1 MASHVAKSRRQ
12 SKSSGGAA
20 GAGVDRDTTLTWD
33 IEPHPKLLVFDL
45 DQTLWPFD
53 AALPR
58 YGFPHVHSGD
68 GSVQCQSAVAKPF
81 REASDIV
88 LHLARLPGESAVATG
103 WRMGVAS
110 ANMQRNVCVSL
121 LRHLGLLQERPA
133 GASSG
138 EGMRRQQPA
147 ADCGSGGIEPALMEI
162 YGGSKT
168 AHLRRIAA
176 VSGVDFVDMLLFDDL
191 QRNIRAAHTL
201 GVTGYQVN
209 GLEGL
214 TWVAL
219 AAGIAA
225 WRSTRLSKMALA
237 SWLRPGLA
245 HVRAVGASAAGT
257 TVDDTE
263 PVLLDG
269 EAIED
274 RSNMPSDSDLLKNQ
288 PPDSAS
294 HDDTFLTVAESSAG
308 FCKEPGAWQRGS
320 CSIGS
325 TRIVIDLCE

>member
-1 MASHVAKSRRQ
+1 
-12 SKSSGGAA
+12 
-20 GAGVDRDTTLTWD
+20 
-33 IEPHPKLLVFDL
+33 
-45 DQTLWPFD
+45 
-53 AALPR
+53 
-58 YGFPHVHSGD
+58 
-68 GSVQCQSAVAKPF
+68 
-81 REASDIV
+81 
-88 LHLARLPGESAVATG
+88 
-103 WRMGVAS
+103 MGVAS
-110 ANMQRNVCVSL
+110 ANMQRKVCVSL

-138 EGMRRQQPA
+138 EGMCRQQPA
-147 ADCGSGGIEPALMEI
+147 ANSGSGGIEPALMEI

-214 TWVAL
+214 TWAAL

-225 WRSTRLSKMALA
+225 WRSTRLSKTALA
-237 SWLRPGLA
+237 SWLRPRLD

-257 TVDDTE
+257 TVDDTDA
-263 PVLLDG
+263 VLLVG

-274 RSNMPSDSDLLKNQ
+274 RSNMPLDSHLLKQQ
-288 PPDSAS
+288 PPDSVS
-294 HDDTFLTVAESSAG
+294 HDDTFSAVAENSEG
-308 FCKEPGAWQRGS
+308 FCKGPGAWHLGS
-320 CSIGS
+320 CSSGS